1 MRWSRIPTLRT
12 LPEIGRARR
21 SRPAKPA
28 RFLVRRGRFR
38 HLSCPN
44 NSPIPARMPQR
55 LLVPEAFASALL
67 VVFSVIYLLC
77 PREATAQEGQQPQA
91 SEKPPEYQKLRYDED
106 YSYLK
111 DPSKRS
117 DLWDPIKY
125 IPFNYAGNWYLS
137 LGGEG
142 RLRYELYH
150 NF

>member
-1 MRWSRIPTLRT
+1 M
-12 LPEIGRARR
+12 
-21 SRPAKPA
+21 
-28 RFLVRRGRFR
+28 
-38 HLSCPN
+38 
-44 NSPIPARMPQR
+44 
-55 LLVPEAFASALL
+55 PEAFASALL

-125 IPFNYAGNWYLS
+125 IPGSNLPTAWSKRGAS
-137 LGGEG
+137 KRTPDIPGE
-142 RLRYELYH
+142 H
-150 NF
+150 SVIP